1 MKGTDQMRRFLFE
14 ENPIRGQHISL
25 DASWQQIAE
34 QSQAEGKA
42 LTLLGHALAAAA
54 LLVETLKIDGSI
66 SLQIRGSGAIH
77 LLVVEATSDRS
88 IRGIV
93 RQSRALTDQQ
103 SLAEIFET
111 DKLVITIK
119 NRKGKPHQ
127 GIVALSGNNLAEAL
141 QAYFAQ
147 SEQLPTQF
155 WLACNEHSVSGM
167 LLQKLPAAVEDSDA
181 WNRLTLLADTIQ
193 ADELLQLPVN
203 QLLLRLFHEEDLRL
217 FEPDSVRFACTCSL
231 ERTRD
236 MLLSLGKSEI
246 DAMLEE
252 QDEIAITCEF
262 CNYQY
267 QFDKV
272 DLALLFNV
280 KETQPISPTRH

>member
-1 MKGTDQMRRFLFE
+1 MKNADQIHRFLFD

-25 DASWQQIAE
+25 DASWRQIAE
-34 QSQAEGKA
+34 QSQAEGMA
-42 LTLLGHALAAAA
+42 LTLLGNALAAAA

-77 LLVVEATSDRS
+77 LLVVEATSDQS

-93 RQSRALTDQQ
+93 RQSKALTDQQ

-119 NRKGKPHQ
+119 NGNAKPHQ

-141 QAYFAQ
+141 QVYFAQ

-155 WLACNEHSVSGM
+155 WFACDEHTASGM
-167 LLQKLPAAVEDSDA
+167 LLQKLPATEEDSDA
-181 WNRLTLLADTIQ
+181 WNRITLLANTTQ
-193 ADELLQLPVN
+193 ADELLKLSAN
-203 QLLLRLFHEEDLRL
+203 QLLQRLFHDENLRL
-217 FEPDSVRFACTCSL
+217 FEPDVVRFACTCSL
-231 ERTRD
+231 ERTHD
-236 MLLSLGKSEI
+236 MLLSLGKTEI

-272 DLALLFNV
+272 DLALLFND

>member
-1 MKGTDQMRRFLFE
+1 MHRFLFE

-25 DASWQQIAE
+25 DTSWQQIAE
-34 QSQAEGKA
+34 QSQAEGMA

-77 LLVVEATSDRS
+77 LLVVEATSDRN

-119 NRKGKPHQ
+119 NGKAKPHQ
-127 GIVALSGNNLAEAL
+127 GIVALSGDNLAEAL
-141 QAYFAQ
+141 QTYFSQ

-155 WLACNEHSVSGM
+155 WFACDNHTASGM
-167 LLQKLPAAVEDSDA
+167 LLQKLPEVAEDSDA
-181 WNRLTLLADTIQ
+181 WNRITLLADTTQ
-193 ADELLQLPVN
+193 AEELLNLSVN
-203 QLLLRLFHEEDLRL
+203 QLLQRLFHEESLRL
-217 FEPDSVRFACTCSL
+217 FEPDSIRFACTCSL
-231 ERTRD
+231 ERTRN
-236 MLLSLGKSEI
+236 MLLSLGKAEI
-246 DAMLEE
+246 DAMLKE

-272 DLALLFNV
+272 DLALLFNDND
-280 KETQPISPTRH
+280 TQPISPTRH